1 MIKSSKKSS
10 APPPNPNN
18 VPTTPDGKKRCQH
31 CEQVFPLKKSTCPH
45 CKKTYSGA
53 LSEVAPQGLT
63 EQEWIAFDEKAKR
76 LRKSKSASS
85 RAELITLLFETAMA
99 IRYTLPNRSMELFLE
114 VVTLD
119 PENFE
124 ARIKVSWFRIKQKDF
139 LSFVTLLEPVVHPD
153 SHATPEQRQ
162 RAYNNLVCSYMFRFP
177 PDYSAAEKLARAGIA
192 VDEKGSVKLWENL
205 GIILKETGRYSEARD
220 AFAFA
225 LTIDPQSDYAAK
237 ILPYLNKG
245 KFKKDK
251 EKKFREG
258 VVLKENNSNN
268 NNINNINNNINNK
281 ETYELSLKKRK
292 SSKHLTVERC

>member
-1 MIKSSKKSS
+1 MIKSSKKTS
-10 APPPNPNN
+10 APTPNH

-31 CEQVFPLKKSTCPH
+31 CEQVFPLKKSVCPH

-53 LSEVAPQGLT
+53 LSDVAPQGLT
-63 EQEWIAFDEKAKR
+63 DQDWIAFDEKAKR

-85 RAELITLLFETAMA
+85 RAELINLLFETAMA
-99 IRYTLPNRSMELFLE
+99 IRYTLPNRSLELFNE

-139 LSFVTLLEPVVHPD
+139 LSFIPLLEPVVHPD
-153 SHATPEQRQ
+153 SHATSEQRQ
-162 RAYNNLVCSYMFRFP
+162 RAYNNLVCSYMFRCP
-177 PDYSAAEKLARAGIA
+177 PDYSTSEKLARAGIA

-205 GIILKETGRYSEARD
+205 GIVLKETGRYSEARD
-220 AFAFA
+220 AFLFA

-251 EKKFREG
+251 EKKYTES
-258 VVLKENNSNN
+258 VVLKE
-268 NNINNINNNINNK
+268 NINNINNYKENNQN
-281 ETYELSLKKRK
+281 YEISLRKRK
-292 SSKHLTVERC
+292 SSKNLSTVERC